1 MIQQHNYFNEVRNID
16 FSKLPDA
23 LKQGHDFMVEAT
35 DNGADWSAYDA
46 DAEIAST
53 IDDYLEKLNKYLSN
67 KEPQQGKPVK
77 PVTPKPAPVQRP
89 KPVPVSTRAAPA
101 PQPVVEVKR
110 KPATAEPATAGEIPG
125 LVERIPEELRFIKR
139 FVNLDG
145 KTKTKDEL
153 RAFITGLQKAIV
165 EKRIRKTSPYAGEV
179 RYVQKRLLHVYNN
192 MKAKV
197 SFTIPASMHKKL
209 LAVTGGEKL
218 MPSVNFLKRYLS
230 LQGKTGVKDKAKLL
244 LKQLTAAVKE
254 KGKINKSDRY
264 APALEKA
271 FQNLK
276 AFVEN
281 KTLKHLVIESRE
293 LNGLQGIFNGLDG
306 VPETANGYEQPQI
319 MNSMDFAN
327 MQFDTLGFT
336 GKWLELIGDPSANF
350 SAMVYGKPKMGKS
363 YLCMDFAGYLA
374 RHHGPVLYVAKEEGL
389 DYTLQEK
396 LNDKN
401 VKHPNLTVAAF
412 LPENLSPYRFI
423 FLDSVTRLNLNPEDL
438 NRLKAAWPGKS
449 FVFVFQS
456 TKDGHYRGSQ
466 HFQHDVDVVIEVP
479 EKGRAVQMGRFN
491 QGGEMNIFPLAA

>member
-1 MIQQHNYFNEVRNID
+1 MIQQYNYFNEVRNID

-23 LKQGHDFMVEAT
+23 LKQGHDFIVEAT

-46 DAEIAST
+46 DADIAGM
-53 IDDYLEKLNKYLSN
+53 IDMYLEKLNGYLSK
-67 KEPQQGKPVK
+67 KEPPKRATAKPA
-77 PVTPKPAPVQRP
+77 PPKPAPVQRP
-89 KPVPVSTRAAPA
+89 KPAPVSTTTAPT
-101 PQPVVEVKR
+101 QKPVVEVKR
-110 KPATAEPATAGEIPG
+110 KPATAGEIPG

-179 RYVQKRLLHVYNN
+179 RYVQKRLLDVYNN

-197 SFTIPASMHKKL
+197 SFTIPAAMQKKL
-209 LAVTGGEKL
+209 SAVTGAEKL
-218 MPSVNFLKRYLS
+218 MPSVNYLKRYLS

-254 KGKINKSDRY
+254 KGKINKGDRY

-336 GKWLELIGDPSANF
+336 GKWLELIGDPSEAF
-350 SAMVYGKPKMGKS
+350 SAMVFGRPKMGKS
-363 YLCMDFAGYLA
+363 YLCVDFAGYLA
-374 RHHGPVLYVAKEEGL
+374 RHHGTVLYVAKEEGL
-389 DYTLQEK
+389 DYTLKAKLDEK
-396 LNDKN
+396 H
-401 VKHPNLTVAAF
+401 VKHPNLTVASF
-412 LPENLSPYRFI
+412 LPDDLSAYQFI
-423 FLDSVTRLNLNPEDL
+423 FLDSVTRLNLGHEDL
-438 NRLKAAWPGKS
+438 NRLKKTWPQHS
-449 FVFVFQS
+449 FIFIFQS
-456 TKDGHYRGSQ
+456 TKSGMFRGAQ
-466 HFQHDVDVVIEVP
+466 QFQHDVDIVIEVP
-479 EKGRAVQMGRFN
+479 EKGRAIQMGRFN
-491 QGGEMNIFPLAA
+491 QGGEMDIFPVAA